1 MPLQAVISQHAEEAA
16 FLWTSRARAVGD
28 PAYSLKS
35 LTHLDDRVEA
45 HLDGLR
51 IAGEAAWPLCR
62 SKLES
67 GEASEVFPLAVLAFE
82 GGDRERMR
90 DVLVV
95 SCVSAETRRALVSA
109 LGWIDHRIVAPWV
122 DRLLQAKASVHRAV
136 GIAACAIHRVDPGES
151 LGAALSD
158 PDPILR
164 ARALRA
170 VGELKRADLLG
181 PAHEHLADDDEACRF
196 WAAWTLTLHDDRSGL
211 KTLRQWQGDGGRF
224 GVAALQLS
232 LRAARV
238 DESRERVEPM
248 AKDPGLRRSAVV
260 ATGILGDPTS
270 VPWIIGQMRSP
281 EMSRLAGEAFATIT
295 GVDLEYHNLEQ
306 GSRPTHP
313 RRRRLPT
320 PRSFLNT
327 TAICR
332 GPNRSWSSVGGR
344 RTPPGSRRASGIW
357 RVSRLPPNR
366 RDRSSR
372 PADSGSARRPRSNS
386 RCSSR
391 RHSSSRFAAAGGRR
405 SNGSAWRDDIRRDS
419 VPLVSD

>member
-1 MPLQAVISQHAEEAA
+1 MPIQAVISQHAEEAA

-28 PAYSLKS
+28 PTYSLKS
-35 LTHLDDRVEA
+35 LARLDDRVEA

-51 IAGEAAWPLCR
+51 IAGEEAWPLCR

-82 GGDRERMR
+82 GGERERMR

-95 SCVSAETRRALVSA
+95 GCVSAETRRALISA

-122 DRLLQAKASVHRAV
+122 ERLLQAKAAVHRAV
-136 GIAACAIHRVDPGES
+136 GIAACAIHRVDPGEV
-151 LGAALSD
+151 LNAALSD

-181 PAHEHLADDDEACRF
+181 PAHEQLADDDEACRF
-196 WAAWTLTLHDDRSGL
+196 WAAWTLTLHDDRAGL
-211 KTLRQWQGDGGRF
+211 KALRQWQGDGGRF

-232 LRAARV
+232 LRAASV
-238 DESRERVEPM
+238 DEGRERVRTM
-248 AKDPGLRRSAVV
+248 AKDPALRRSAVV

-306 GSRPTHP
+306 VSRPDT
-313 RRRRLPT
+313 
-320 PRSFLNT
+320 SEEE
-327 TAICR
+327 A
-332 GPNRSWSSVGGR
+332 
-344 RTPPGSRRASGIW
+344 
-357 RVSRLPPNR
+357 
-366 RDRSSR
+366 
-372 PADSGSARRPRSNS
+372 PADTSIDPEYDSHLPWPEPELVEHWWEAHAAGFTPGVRYLAGQPVAAESARQVLVSGRQRQ
-386 RCSSR
+386 R
-391 RHSSSRFAAAGGRR
+391 AAAAIELALLEPEEPLFEIRSRGRAQKQR
-405 SNGSAWRDDIRRDS
+405 LG
-419 VPLVSD
+419 VT

>member
-1 MPLQAVISQHAEEAA
+1 MPIQAVISQHAEEAA

-28 PAYSLKS
+28 PTYSLKS
-35 LTHLDDRVEA
+35 LARLDDRVEA

-67 GEASEVFPLAVLAFE
+67 GEASEVFPVAVLAFE

-90 DVLVV
+90 DALAVG
-95 SCVSAETRRALVSA
+95 CVSADTRRALVSA

-122 DRLLQAKASVHRAV
+122 DRLLQAKAAVHRAL
-136 GIAACAIHRVDPGES
+136 GIAACAIHRVDPGDV
-151 LGAALSD
+151 LNPALSD

-164 ARALRA
+164 GRALRA

-181 PAHEHLADDDEACRF
+181 PALEQLGDDDEACRF
-196 WAAWTLTLHDDRSGL
+196 WAAWTLTLHDDRAGL
-211 KTLRQWQGDGGRF
+211 KALRQWQGHGGRF

-232 LRAARV
+232 LRAASV
-238 DESRERVEPM
+238 DEGRERVRTM
-248 AKDPGLRRSAVV
+248 AKDPALRRSAVV

-306 GSRPTHP
+306 VPAPDTSEEAEAPADISINPEYDSHLPWPQPELVEHWWEAHADGFTPGVRYLGGRPVTAESARQVLVSGRQRQRAAAAIELALLEP
-313 RRRRLPT
+313 KERLFEI
-320 PRSFLNT
+320 R
-327 TAICR
+327 CR
-332 GPNRSWSSVGGR
+332 G
-344 RTPPGSRRASGIW
+344 
-357 RVSRLPPNR
+357 RVQKQRL
-366 RDRSSR
+366 
-372 PADSGSARRPRSNS
+372 G
-386 RCSSR
+386 
-391 RHSSSRFAAAGGRR
+391 
-405 SNGSAWRDDIRRDS
+405 
-419 VPLVSD
+419 VT